1 MGQSIIKLPK
11 PIYIAGASTV
21 VGHEEFAGPLG
32 KYFDF
37 HDPKDDTF
45 GMDTWE
51 KAESEMQRMAVGSL
65 LGRSKLKDGDI
76 AALFSGD
83 LLNQCTGS
91 AYGLLSYN
99 IPFFGL
105 YGACSTAAE
114 GLCLGSLYAATVGG
128 RVISAV
134 SSHYCSAERQFR
146 YPMEYGGQRPPTAQ
160 WTVTGAAAFLL
171 SDRGESYYPRDVE
184 NEYLPRITEVMPGI
198 SVDRGITDANNMGA
212 AMAPAALDTL
222 LRYFSESDLS
232 PDNFDRIVTGDLGAE
247 GSSILCDFARAAG
260 LDISAVHTDCG
271 NMIYDAAATDKHAGG
286 SGCGCSAVVTAG
298 YLLHEMRAGRLKDIL
313 FLGTGALM
321 SPMSVQQ
328 GQSIPGIAH
337 LVRITTV

>member
-1 MGQSIIKLPK
+1 MGHSIIKLPK

-32 KYFDF
+32 EYFDF

-65 LGRSKLKDGDI
+65 LGRAKLKDGDI
-76 AALFSGD
+76 AAVFSGD

-91 AYGLLSYN
+91 GYGLLSYN

-171 SDRGESYYPRDVE
+171 SDQRESYYPRNVQKE
-184 NEYLPRITEVMPGI
+184 HLPRITEVLPGI
-198 SVDRGITDANNMGA
+198 SVDRGISDANNMGA

-222 LRYFSESDLS
+222 MRYFSESGLS
-232 PDNFDRIVTGDLGAE
+232 PEAFDLIVTGDLGE
-247 GSSILCDFARAAG
+247 GPSASPAA
-260 LDISAVHTDCG
+260 ICA
-271 NMIYDAAATDKHAGG
+271 
-286 SGCGCSAVVTAG
+286 
-298 YLLHEMRAGRLKDIL
+298 
-313 FLGTGALM
+313 
-321 SPMSVQQ
+321 SVPAPFCPRT
-328 GQSIPGIAH
+328 S
-337 LVRITTV
+337 

>member
-1 MGQSIIKLPK
+1 MEHSIIKLPK

-21 VGHEEFAGPLG
+21 VGHEEFEGPLG
-32 KYFDF
+32 EYFDF
-37 HDPKDDTF
+37 HAPADDTF

-65 LGRSKLKDGDI
+65 LGRAKLKDRDI
-76 AALFSGD
+76 AAIFSGD
-83 LLNQCTGS
+83 LLNQCTSSG
-91 AYGLLSYN
+91 YGLLSFD

-128 RVISAV
+128 RVISAA

-171 SDRGESYYPRDVE
+171 SDQRESYYPKSVPE
-184 NEYLPRITEVMPGI
+184 EFLPCITEVLPGI
-198 SVDRGITDANNMGA
+198 SVDRGIKDANNMGA

-222 LRYFSESDLS
+222 TRYFSGSPLS
-232 PDNFDRIVTGDLGAE
+232 PDHFDMIVTGDLGEE
-247 GSSILCDFARAAG
+247 GSTILCDFARAAG
-260 LDISAVHTDCG
+260 LDIAAVHRDCG
-271 NMIYDAAATDKHAGG
+271 NLIYDSSRTDKHAGG

-298 YLLHEMRAGRLKDIL
+298 YLLHEMRARRLRDIL
-313 FLGTGALM
+313 FVGTGALM
-321 SPMSVQQ
+321 SPMSIQQ

-337 LVRITTV
+337 LVRITVA